1 MRDNITLLVDKQKV
15 EHFLSYMIEADI
27 YTADDAFHLDCAN
40 PEIEIVPGKQCEV
53 YVNDELEMTGI
64 IDRVDKRYDKEGV
77 QVSIEGRDLCG
88 LLVDSFIE
96 TFSTVR
102 NTTMKAL
109 AETLLA
115 TVPFIQRE
123 QIVYQDNV
131 RVASA
136 RKGAKT
142 AKTGYMEA
150 QDTALP
156 HDKAQIEPGTT
167 VFEALRTYAASR
179 GMMFFCMPDGSF
191 IFGKPKGGGEP
202 AYRLVTRKSDPREN
216 NILSGSLV
224 NDISRRYSKITV
236 MGQQQGRAA
245 GGATSLDE
253 NPAFASG
260 TTTTT
265 INTKHTVTDPDF
277 PFYKPLVEQDNNDGV
292 SPSRHAQALM
302 ERAKWDGFQIS
313 YKVPGHSQAGKN
325 WKINEMCSVED
336 EVLGIKGT
344 YLIYGRT
351 FEMSR
356 YGTFTDLRLSY
367 PGVVQQ

>member
-202 AYRLVTRKSDPREN
+202 AYRLVTRKSYPREN

-224 NDISRRYSKITV
+224 NDISRRYSKIH
-236 MGQQQGRAA
+236 GHRASSRAAAA
-245 GGATSLDE
+245 GGQHPSTE

-265 INTKHTVTDPDF
+265 INTNNTRHRSGL
-277 PFYKPLVEQDNNDGV
+277 PLLQT
-292 SPSRHAQALM
+292 PR
-302 ERAKWDGFQIS
+302 RAG
-313 YKVPGHSQAGKN
+313 
-325 WKINEMCSVED
+325 
-336 EVLGIKGT
+336 
-344 YLIYGRT
+344 
-351 FEMSR
+351 
-356 YGTFTDLRLSY
+356 
-367 PGVVQQ
+367 QQ